1 MAVATVGESTFLTS
15 LNADRKKAEAR
26 QLKRE
31 QLLAPMDS
39 GQSILKHYADLQ
51 SLADELDSTVQSK
64 LNKNEFAF
72 FDAYKGFMQTVKK
85 ELTELKQKADE
96 EETKNRRE
104 TKIQSLQKRLDWFM
118 NEALRLDELC
128 KRYKKELDKWKGKA
142 EALKDDQE
150 FLENQIKQAK
160 RNNKTLRGSVEKAQT
175 SAYSALVASDTG
187 RQQGTSPPAPRPALQ
202 DSQQSAPEEGLH
214 ALEDSPAV
222 LSKELETRYQKTIQR
237 LKQQLEN
244 EQRLVSKMRAVSDR
258 QFDEP
263 SELESLF
270 IRCVEQV
277 KSEVEERRGQQA
289 EEQNSRK
296 RRGSRKDHSEPPTG
310 AMVSVSTDDFTVMD
324 RRRVV
329 ELLLNSRE
337 VLSFLHD
344 KIFPAENASDV
355 E

>member
-1 MAVATVGESTFLTS
+1 
-15 LNADRKKAEAR
+15 
-26 QLKRE
+26 
-31 QLLAPMDS
+31 
-39 GQSILKHYADLQ
+39 LKHYADLQ

-85 ELTELKQKADE
+85 ELTELQQKADE

-187 RQQGTSPPAPRPALQ
+187 TSPPAVRPALK
-202 DSQQSAPEEGLH
+202 DSQQSAPDEGLR

-222 LSKELETRYQKTIQR
+222 LSKELETRYQKTITR

-277 KSEVEERRGQQA
+277 KSEVEERRRQQA

-296 RRGSRKDHSEPPTG
+296 RRGSRKDHSEPPPG
-310 AMVSVSTDDFTVMD
+310 AMLSASTDDFTVMD

-344 KIFPAENASDV
+344 KIFPVENASD
-355 E
+355 EE